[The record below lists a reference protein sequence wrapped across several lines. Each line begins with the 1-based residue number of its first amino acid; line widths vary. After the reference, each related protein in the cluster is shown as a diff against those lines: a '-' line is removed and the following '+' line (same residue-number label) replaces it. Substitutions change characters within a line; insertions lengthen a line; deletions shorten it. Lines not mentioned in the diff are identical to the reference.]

1 MWILLEGGQLKRI
14 LQLRRI
20 LQLLRKIVSFGA
32 PIQDLK
38 QIYILFLRSLLEQ
51 SATVWHSSLSLQ
63 NTTDIERV
71 QKSACKWILGEKIEN
86 YQNALLQL
94 DMLTFSEWREE
105 LCLNFAKRCIRNPKT
120 RSMFPLKTKEHEM
133 NTRKGEKY
141 HVDHAVHERFRKSA
155 IIHMQNLLNQQI

>member
-1 MWILLEGGQLKRI
+1 M
-14 LQLRRI
+14 
-20 LQLLRKIVSFGA
+20 QLLRKIVGFGA

-38 QIYILFLRSLLEQ
+38 HIYILFIISLLEQ
-51 SATVWHSSLSLQ
+51 SALVWHSSLSLQ

-71 QKSACKWILGEKIEN
+71 QKSAVKLILGDNFKN
-86 YQNALLQL
+86 YKSALLKL
-94 DMLTFSEWREE
+94 DMQPLSDRREE